1 MTTNCKVCKSQSKFF
16 AEEILLG
23 KYKVNYFQCSNCGF
37 VQTEEPHWLAEA
49 YSDAIAK
56 TDVGLV
62 FRNHHL
68 SQKASQII
76 FQLFD
81 HDAKFLDYGGGYGLF
96 VRQMRDY
103 GFNFYWFDKFCN
115 NLFAQGFEID
125 KNESNSYELVT
136 AFEVFEHFV
145 DPLQEIEHILQF
157 SRNILFSTEILPES
171 NPKPNEWWY
180 YATHEGQHISLYT
193 FASLSIIAEKY
204 NLNFYSN
211 GTSLHLLTE
220 KTLLPDIFYN
230 VCHSQPQHFKKESLL
245 ANDYSQAVKTLI
257 NNYYPG
263 LSEFSTKEIDLNE
276 SPTKNLTIL
285 IDGVF
290 FQLYQT
296 GIARVWKSLLEEWA
310 INGFAKQIIVL
321 DRVGT
326 APKIAGIR
334 YLNIP
339 SYDYHDIDTDRAML
353 QQVCEQEGA
362 DLFISSY
369 YTTPLTTPSVFMA
382 YDMIPEVMK
391 WDMNNPMWQAKHQAI
406 KQALAYIAISENTAK
421 DLAQFFS
428 HIPQESV
435 SVAYCGVKHPLS
447 PASSSKVNSFK
458 TKYGITKPY
467 FLLVGTGSGYKN
479 GILFFQAFSQLASGS
494 GFDIVSTGIGTALTS
509 EFRVYTSGSVVHTLQ
524 LSDEDLA
531 VAYSGAVALVYPSK
545 YEGFGMPVIEAM
557 ACGCPVITC
566 RNASIPEVAGDAAI
580 YVQDHDVDGLVDA
593 LCEVQ
598 KPGVRQSLIDA
609 GLAQAKKFSWTKM
622 ADIVSSALIDATL
635 LSLNLKEV
643 NLIIFPDCLQAEEVI
658 NAQLA
663 EVIKILATRPDC
675 EKVTLLIYI
684 SDIAVEDVELLLSA
698 ITMNLLMQ
706 DDVDVSEELE
716 ISLVQNLADIQWEAL
731 LPKINAIIPLK
742 HEVQNTV
749 IQDLMNKLTPCSI
762 DNLNNQIDV
771 FLETE
776 TSKTKKIINNCRTYN
791 IKDIPIIIPTDHA
804 LPYYQSRF
812 RLYDKFLG
820 ILAQNLPNVDNLIID
835 IGANIGD
842 TTALLL
848 QYCLNPIVCIEA
860 DEEFFHIMKYNLSLY
875 SQRTT
880 LINSFVSGN
889 RFQNVEIIK
898 NQGTGR
904 AIENKNKTV
913 KSDSLE
919 SIIIDRNL
927 GECVLLKTDTDGF
940 DFEILLSSLNII
952 KKDNPILYWE
962 NEISSQKDVYLAKE
976 LLNSLLELGYENYI
990 VMDNFGNPLI
1000 YGCSSLFLEQI
1011 NEYLFS
1017 NVHNKNHTFYYTDVV
1032 AFPKKYSS
1040 LISGIISDY
1049 NDFIKDSRVYP

>member
-1 MTTNCKVCKSQSKFF
+1 MSTKCKVCQSQSIFF
-16 AEEILLG
+16 AEAILLG
-23 KYKVNYFQCSNCGF
+23 KHKVNYFQCSNCGF
-37 VQTEEPHWLAEA
+37 VQTEEPYWLAEA

-81 HDAKFLDYGGGYGLF
+81 HNAKFLDYGGGYGLF

-125 KNESNSYELVT
+125 KNENNNYELVT

-145 DPLQEIEHILQF
+145 DPVQEIEHILQF
-157 SRNILFSTEILPES
+157 SRNILFSTEILPEN

-193 FASLSIIAEKY
+193 FASLSIIADRY

-220 KTLLPDIFYN
+220 KKLLPDMFHN
-230 VCHSQPQHFKKESLL
+230 VCHSQPQSLKKESLL
-245 ANDYSQAVKTLI
+245 ANDYSQAVKSLI
-257 NNYYPG
+257 NNYYPNFA
-263 LSEFSTKEIDLNE
+263 ECSTKESDLTE
-276 SPTKNLTIL
+276 SATKNITIL

-310 INGFAKQIIVL
+310 SNGFAKQIIVL

-382 YDMIPEVMK
+382 YDMIPEVMG

-406 KQALAYIAISENTAK
+406 KQAQAYIAISENTAH
-421 DLAQFFS
+421 DLAKFFS

-435 SVAYCGVKHPLS
+435 TVAYCGVKYPLL

-494 GFDIVSTGIGTALTS
+494 GFDIVCTGIGTALTS
-509 EFRVYTSGSVVHTLQ
+509 EFRAYTSGSVVHTLQ

-531 VAYSGAVALVYPSK
+531 IAYSGAVALVYPSK
-545 YEGFGMPVIEAM
+545 YEGFGMPIIEAM

-566 RNASIPEVAGDAAI
+566 PNASIPEVAGDAAI
-580 YVQDHDVDGLVDA
+580 YVNNDVDGLVNA

-598 KPGVRQSLIDA
+598 KPGVRQLLITA
-609 GLAQAKKFSWTKM
+609 GLAQIQKFSWSKM
-622 ADIVSSALIDATL
+622 AEIVSSALIDATL
-635 LSLNLKEV
+635 LSLNLKEI
-643 NLIIFPDCLQAEEVI
+643 NLIVFPDWSESEDLISLEL
-658 NAQLA
+658 AQ
-663 EVIKILATRPDC
+663 VIKTIATHS
-675 EKVTLLIYI
+675 ESSKTTLLIDTTNI
-684 SDIAVEDVELLLSA
+684 LAEDAELFLSS
-698 ITMNLLMQ
+698 ITMSLLMEE
-706 DDVDVSEELE
+706 DLDITNELE
-716 ISLVQNLADIQWEAL
+716 ITLVINLADIQWKAL
-731 LPKINAIIPLK
+731 LPRLHGRIIL
-742 HEVQNTV
+742 EQENQQAL
-749 IQDLMNKLTPCSI
+749 IQAKAETLTSYE
-762 DNLNNQIDV
+762 
-771 FLETE
+771 LE
-776 TSKTKKIINNCRTYN
+776 S
-791 IKDIPIIIPTDHA
+791 
-804 LPYYQSRF
+804 F
-812 RLYDKFLG
+812 R
-820 ILAQNLPNVDNLIID
+820 QVR
-835 IGANIGD
+835 
-842 TTALLL
+842 
-848 QYCLNPIVCIEA
+848 
-860 DEEFFHIMKYNLSLY
+860 DEEFF
-875 SQRTT
+875 
-880 LINSFVSGN
+880 F
-889 RFQNVEIIK
+889 
-898 NQGTGR
+898 
-904 AIENKNKTV
+904 A
-913 KSDSLE
+913 
-919 SIIIDRNL
+919 
-927 GECVLLKTDTDGF
+927 
-940 DFEILLSSLNII
+940 
-952 KKDNPILYWE
+952 
-962 NEISSQKDVYLAKE
+962 
-976 LLNSLLELGYENYI
+976 
-990 VMDNFGNPLI
+990 
-1000 YGCSSLFLEQI
+1000 
-1011 NEYLFS
+1011 
-1017 NVHNKNHTFYYTDVV
+1017 
-1032 AFPKKYSS
+1032 
-1040 LISGIISDY
+1040 
-1049 NDFIKDSRVYP
+1049 